1 MQNNVLVPLDGS
13 DLAEVA
19 IEYAEQ
25 VARAL
30 GGGIILF
37 GVVQSDAEH
46 HLYLP
51 ATPVVEAPRDVWERW
66 EAQLGTADE
75 ELRQEVAATVDA
87 MSAAAFRVQ
96 AAGLA
101 VEREVG
107 VGNPRD
113 VIVRRAAGHDVAMI
127 VMASHGRTGLARL
140 VRGSVASGVVD
151 HTRRPTLIVRPFR
164 DPEHR
169 LDLEHADQLRPE
181 QGEAVRHALTAAAR

>member
-1 MQNNVLVPLDGS
+1 VENKVLVPLDGS

-19 IEYAEQ
+19 VEYAEQ

-37 GVVQSDAEH
+37 GVVHSDAER

-51 ATPVVEAPRDVWERW
+51 ATPVVEAPREVWDRW
-66 EAQLGTADE
+66 EGQLGAADE
-75 ELRQEVAATVDA
+75 ALRHEVDA
-87 MSAAAFRVQ
+87 AVDSMGAAAGRVQ

-101 VEREVG
+101 VEREIG

-113 VIVRRAAGHDVAMI
+113 VIVQRAAALDVAMI

-140 VRGSVASGVVD
+140 VRGSVASGVVA
-151 HTRRPTLIVRPFR
+151 HTRRPTLVVRPFR
-164 DPEHR
+164 DPKHR
-169 LDLEHADQLRPE
+169 LDLEHFDQLRPE
-181 QGEAVRHALTAAAR
+181 QAEAVRQALTAALA

>member
-1 MQNNVLVPLDGS
+1 VENKVLVPLDGS

-30 GGGIILF
+30 GGGILLF
-37 GVVQSDAEH
+37 GVVHSDAER

-51 ATPVVEAPRDVWERW
+51 ATPVIEAPRDVWEQW
-66 EAQLGTADE
+66 EAHLGAADE
-75 ELRQEVAATVDA
+75 ALRREIDATVDA
-87 MSAAAFRVQ
+87 MGPAAGRVQ

-101 VEREVG
+101 VERQVG

-113 VIVRRAAGHDVAMI
+113 AIVQRAAALDVAMI

-140 VRGSVASGVVD
+140 VRGSVASGVVA
-151 HTRRPTLIVRPFR
+151 HTRRPTLVVRPFR
-164 DPEHR
+164 DPDHR
-169 LDLEHADQLRPE
+169 LDLEHADQLSPE
-181 QGEAVRHALTAAAR
+181 QAEAVRRALGAAAR